1 MAVEPQKPK
10 SRKKQQ
16 IEPLDWSTMSQ
27 SPALKGMVSFLEVT
41 PEDIRRQQGRNGD
54 SRTGSDT
61 SIGIDSRTGSG
72 PRLESSPKPL

>member
-27 SPALKGMVSFLEVT
+27 SPALKGMVS
-41 PEDIRRQQGRNGD
+41 PRRRQAV
-54 SRTGSDT
+54 
-61 SIGIDSRTGSG
+61 SIEEMNEATDAGSG
-72 PRLESSPKPL
+72 ATGTERVPKAA